1 MKGSRDCRSTT
12 SSDFIKHPLF
22 LVICPISCYN
32 ACESHDFSEAIMT
45 KEKNAISGYPLVL
58 NYLGAFSILIGLI
71 ILSPLT
77 LTIFWSQE
85 RSDAHYFVI
94 PALVAFFF
102 GGLTLWVFKGKKKGH
117 LAHNHD
123 AVLVVGT
130 WFLAI
135 LFSSFP
141 FLLSGQLT
149 FTESVFEAASGYSTT
164 GLTVVDV
171 ESMSHI
177 FLLFRSLMQLFGGV
191 GLVLLITSFVSN
203 QYGMRLYSAE
213 GHGDKLVPNLL
224 RSARTILS
232 IYMLYIVLGVILYVI
247 FDMPFFDAVNHSIS
261 AVATGGFSVKAE
273 SIGYYD
279 SIPIEI
285 VTMILMVL
293 GGTNFFV
300 HLLIMKKKF
309 KLVFRHVEIRFLGL
323 LSLIFIPIFVI
334 SLIRFNQFSFGEAF
348 RVGTFHYLTTITT
361 TGLQTVSSI
370 HIFPTSLLFAML
382 ILMMIGAGMGST
394 AGGMKLFRVALAFK
408 SVYWNIRDALGHKK
422 MIRPRFINRLGTNR
436 AVTNEDINDNYT
448 FLIVYLI
455 ILVIGITI
463 FTFNGYNFHDSIF
476 EFTSTLGTIGL
487 SSGIIGS
494 NPSNVILWT
503 GVVGM
508 LIARLESY
516 VIIIAL
522 SKVLIDTGKT
532 LKRSKK

>member
-1 MKGSRDCRSTT
+1 M
-12 SSDFIKHPLF
+12 
-22 LVICPISCYN
+22 
-32 ACESHDFSEAIMT
+32 MT
-45 KEKNAISGYPLVL
+45 KEKNTISGYALVL
-58 NYLGAFSILIGLI
+58 NYLGSFSILIGLI
-71 ILSPLT
+71 ILTPLM
-77 LTIFWSQE
+77 LIIFWSQE
-85 RSDAHYFVI
+85 RAHALYFVI
-94 PALVAFFF
+94 PAGFSFVI
-102 GGLTLWVFKGKKKGH
+102 GLITMLVFKGKRKGT

-135 LFSSFP
+135 LLSSLP

-149 FTESVFEAASGYSTT
+149 FTESIFEAASGYSTT

-171 ESMSHI
+171 ENMPHV
-177 FLLFRSLMQLFGGV
+177 FLFFRSLMQFFGGV
-191 GLVLLITSFVSN
+191 GLVLLITSFISN

-232 IYMLYIVLGVILYVI
+232 IYLLYIILGVILYVI
-247 FDMPFFDAVNHSIS
+247 FDMPVFDAINHSIS

-273 SIGYYD
+273 SIGYYN
-279 SIPIEI
+279 SLPIEI
-285 VTMILMVL
+285 ITMILMVL

-300 HLLIMKKKF
+300 HLLIMKRKF
-309 KLVFRHVEIRFLGL
+309 KLVFRHIEVKFLGL
-323 LSLIFIPIFVI
+323 LSLFFIPIFVI
-334 SLIRFNQFSFGEAF
+334 SLIRFNAFSFTEAL

-370 HIFPTSLLFAML
+370 HIFPTSLIFAML

-394 AGGMKLFRVALAFK
+394 AGGMKLYRVALAFK
-408 SVYWNIRDALGHKK
+408 SIYWHIRDSLSHKK
-422 MIRPRFINRLGTNR
+422 LIRPRFINRLGTNR
-436 AVTNEDINDNYT
+436 ALTIEDINENYT
-448 FLIVYLI
+448 FLIIYLF
-455 ILVIGITI
+455 ILFIGITI
-463 FTFNGYNFHDSIF
+463 FTFSGYTFQDSIF

-487 SSGIIGS
+487 STGIIGS

-516 VIIIAL
+516 VVIIAIT
-522 SKVLIDTGKT
+522 KVIIDTRKT
-532 LKRSKK
+532 LSRS